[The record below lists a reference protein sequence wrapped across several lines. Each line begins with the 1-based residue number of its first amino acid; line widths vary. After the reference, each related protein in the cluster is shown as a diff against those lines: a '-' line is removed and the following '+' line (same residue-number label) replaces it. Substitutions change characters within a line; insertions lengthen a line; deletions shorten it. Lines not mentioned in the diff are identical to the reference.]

1 MTALTSLRAAA
12 AERILVLDGATGTEF
27 QALRTTEDDLRGD
40 RFRDHPSSLAGNH
53 DLSVLTRPD
62 SVIALHLSYLLAG
75 ADIVTTNTFSSTTI
89 AQREYG
95 LDDPA
100 LIAELN
106 VTAALLA
113 RSAADE
119 AQRRDGRLRWTAGA
133 IGPTNVTLSMSP
145 RVEDPAYRTMTFR
158 QLAEAYVQQIAG
170 LVAGG
175 VDLLLV
181 ETIFDTLN
189 AKAAIFAARRHAAE
203 TGINTPLMI
212 SGTITDRSGR
222 TLSGQT
228 TEAFWQSIRHSDPL
242 SVGLNCALGGA
253 EMRPYIEELA
263 HIADTLVCAYP
274 NAGLPNALGC
284 YDETPDQ
291 TAAILAEFADAG
303 FVNIVGGCCG
313 TTPAHISA
321 IAEAVAG
328 KPPRVPGERRHT
340 LQLSGL
346 EAFTLTD
353 DIPFVNVGER
363 TNVTGSA
370 KFRRLVT
377 NGDFSEALAVARDQV
392 DNGAQIIDV
401 NMDEGLLDS
410 KQAMITF
417 LNLIAAEPDIARVPV
432 MIDSSKFGVI
442 EAGLECVQGKAVVN
456 SISMKEGVEH
466 FLAQARVCRDHG
478 AAVIVMAF
486 DEDGQADSATRKVEI
501 CARAFELLTTELDFP
516 PEDIIFDPNIFAIAT
531 GIAEHDRYGLDYI
544 EATRELRRRFPTSN
558 VSGGV
563 SNLSFAFRGN
573 DQVREAMHS
582 VFLYHAIANGMRMGI
597 VNAGQLAVYDQ
608 IEDELRGLCEDV
620 VLARRTDAAER
631 LLEAA
636 TRYQEGGSSP
646 VERAGQEWR
655 DWDTDKR
662 IEHALVNGITEFID
676 EDVEEARLRL
686 QSPVSVIEGPLMDG
700 MSVVG
705 DLFGSGRMFLP
716 QVVKSARVMK
726 QAVAYLTPFL
736 EADRAALI
744 AAGGEVT
751 SNSKGTAVLA
761 TVKGDVHDIGKN
773 IVGVVLSCANYDII
787 DLGVMVP
794 AQKILDTAR
803 ERDAQIIGLSGLITP
818 SLDEM
823 VHVAG
828 EMQRQN
834 FTMPLLIGGAT
845 TSRIHTALRVT
856 PAYSNGPVV
865 HVADASRAA
874 GVISKL
880 LSDDQRDPFLTELD
894 IEYKRVIAAHER
906 AEVERNRV
914 SIEEARANAGRFIFD
929 SSTVVTPTYVGVRTF
944 DHIDVADLV
953 PYIDWTPFF
962 HTWSLRGQYPAIL
975 TDAELGHAARE
986 LFDDGQRLLEQIVTG
1001 QWFAP
1006 KAVVGFWPAHRDSD
1020 DIVLPQHDRRL
1031 HGLRQQLKRRD
1042 GKPNLSIS
1050 DFIAPS
1056 DAEVTDHIG
1065 AFAVTAGPEELAIAE
1080 RFEADGDDY
1089 SSILVKSLADRIA
1102 EALAEHMHA
1111 VVRRQLWGYAADE
1124 QFTPEEL
1131 IGEPYQGI
1139 RPAPGYPA
1147 QPDHSE
1153 KATIFELL
1161 DAEARIG
1168 LSLTE
1173 SYAMWPGSSVS
1184 GLYLAH
1190 PSATYFAVGR
1200 LQLDQVESY
1209 AERKGV
1215 TIQAAERLLGT
1226 TLAYTPRDISAA
1238 VGAD

>member
-1 MTALTSLRAAA
+1 HRRMNALTSLRAAA
-12 AERILVLDGATGTEF
+12 GERILVLDGATGTEF
-27 QALRTTEDDLRGD
+27 QALRTSEEDLRGD
-40 RFRDHPSSLAGNH
+40 RFAEHRSSLAGNH
-53 DLSVLTRPD
+53 DLLVLTQPD
-62 SVIALHLSYLLAG
+62 SVIELHLSYLLAG
-75 ADIVTTNTFSSTTI
+75 ADIITTNTFSSTTV

-100 LIAELN
+100 LITELN
-106 VTAALLA
+106 RTAARLA
-113 RSAADE
+113 RTAADD

-133 IGPTNVTLSMSP
+133 LGPTNVTLSLSP
-145 RVEDPAYRTMTFR
+145 RVEDPGYRTTTFR
-158 QLAEAYVQQIAG
+158 RLAEAYLQQIGG
-170 LVAGG
+170 LVEGG
-175 VDLLLV
+175 VDVLLI

-189 AKAAIFAARRHAAE
+189 AKAAIWAARHHAAE
-203 TGINTPLMI
+203 TGIHTPLMI

-228 TEAFWQSIRHSDPL
+228 TSAFWQSVRHSDPL

-253 EMRPYIEELA
+253 EMRPYIQELA
-263 HIADTLVCAYP
+263 TVADTLVCAYP

-291 TAAILAEFADAG
+291 TAAILGEFADAG

-321 IAEAVAG
+321 IADAVAG
-328 KPPRVPGERRHT
+328 KPPRVPVERRRT

-346 EAFTLTD
+346 ESFTLTD

-370 KFRRLVT
+370 KFRRLIT
-377 NGDFSEALAVARDQV
+377 NGDYAEALAVARDQV
-392 DNGAQIIDV
+392 ENGAQIIDV

-432 MIDSSKFGVI
+432 MLDSSKFDVI

-456 SISMKEGVEH
+456 SISMKEGVDQ
-466 FLAQARVCRDHG
+466 FLAHARVCRNHG

-544 EATRELRRRFPTSN
+544 EATAELRRRFPTSN

-582 VFLYHAIANGMRMGI
+582 VFLYHAITQGMRLGI
-597 VNAGQLAVYDQ
+597 VNAGQLAVYEQ
-608 IEDELRGLCEDV
+608 IDHELRDLCEDV

-636 TRYQEGGSSP
+636 TSYQEGGS
-646 VERAGQEWR
+646 VTERAGQEWR
-655 DWDTDKR
+655 EWDNDKR
-662 IEHALVNGITEFID
+662 LEHALVNGITEFIV

-700 MSVVG
+700 MNMVG

-736 EADRAALI
+736 EADRAALV

-773 IVGVVLSCANYDII
+773 IVGVVLGCANYDII

-794 AQKILDTAR
+794 AQRILDTAR
-803 ERDAQIIGLSGLITP
+803 AHDAQIIGLSGLITP

-823 VHVAG
+823 VNVAT
-828 EMQRQN
+828 EMQRQK

-856 PAYSNGPVV
+856 PAYVNGPVV

-880 LSDDQRDPFLTELD
+880 LSDDHRDQFLTDLD
-894 IEYKRVIAAHER
+894 IEYKRVIEAHER

-914 SIEEARANAGRFIFD
+914 SIDEARANAGRFVFD
-929 SSTVVTPTYVGVRTF
+929 VSTVVTPTYTGVRTF
-944 DHIDVADLV
+944 DHIDVGDLV

-962 HTWSLRGQYPAIL
+962 HAWGLRGRYPAIL
-975 TDAELGHAARE
+975 DDAELGSAARE
-986 LFDDGQRLLEQIVTG
+986 LFDDGQRLLDEIVSG

-1006 KAVVGFWPAHRDSD
+1006 QAVVGFWQAQSDGD
-1020 DIVLPQHDRRL
+1020 DIVLPQEARRL

-1050 DFIAPS
+1050 DFVAPR
-1056 DAEVTDHIG
+1056 DAGVTDHIG
-1065 AFAVTAGPEELAIAE
+1065 AFVVTAGPAELDIAQ
-1080 RFEADGDDY
+1080 RYEAAGDDY

-1111 VVRRQLWGYAADE
+1111 VARRDLWGYASDE
-1124 QFTPEEL
+1124 PFAPAEL
-1131 IGEPYQGI
+1131 ITEPYQGI

-1168 LSLTE
+1168 VSLTE

-1190 PSATYFAVGR
+1190 PVATYFAVGR
-1200 LQLDQVESY
+1200 LQLDQIESY
-1209 AERKGV
+1209 AERKGITV
-1215 TIQAAERLLGT
+1215 EAAERLLGT
-1226 TLAYTPRDISAA
+1226 TLAYTPAT
-1238 VGAD
+1238 

>member
-1 MTALTSLRAAA
+1 MSARTALQAVARQ
-12 AERILVLDGATGTEF
+12 RVLVLDGATGTEF
-27 QALRTTEDDLRGD
+27 QALRTTEDDLRGR

-53 DLSVLTRPD
+53 DLLVLTQPD
-62 SVIALHLSYLLAG
+62 SVIQLHLSYLLAG
-75 ADIVTTNTFSSTTI
+75 ADIVSTNTFSSTTV

-95 LDDPA
+95 LDDPG
-100 LIAELN
+100 LIVELN
-106 VTAALLA
+106 TTAARLA
-113 RSAADE
+113 REAADQ
-119 AQRRDGRLRWTAGA
+119 AQQRDGRTRWIAGA
-133 IGPTNVTLSMSP
+133 LGPTNVTLSLSP
-145 RVEDPAYRTMTFR
+145 RVEDPGFRTMTFR
-158 QLAEAYVQQIAG
+158 QLADAYRQQIAG
-170 LVAGG
+170 LVEGG
-175 VDLLLV
+175 VDVLLI

-189 AKAAIFAARRHAAE
+189 AKAAIWAARRHAAE
-203 TGINTPLMI
+203 TGIVTPMMI

-228 TEAFWQSIRHSDPL
+228 PDAFWQSIRHSDPL

-253 EMRPYIEELA
+253 DMRPYIHDLA
-263 HIADTLVCAYP
+263 AIADTLICAYP

-284 YDETPDQ
+284 YDETPEQ
-291 TAAILAEFADAG
+291 TAAILGEFAEAG
-303 FVNIVGGCCG
+303 LVNIVGGCCG
-313 TTPAHISA
+313 TTPSHISA

-328 KPPRVPGERRHT
+328 KRPRIPVERRGT

-346 EAFTLTD
+346 ETFTLTA

-370 KFRRLVT
+370 KFRRLIT
-377 NGDFSEALAVARDQV
+377 NGDFAEALDVARDQV
-392 DNGAQIIDV
+392 ENGAQIIDV

-410 KQAMITF
+410 KQAMVTF

-432 MIDSSKFGVI
+432 MIDSSKFTII

-456 SISMKEGVEH
+456 SISMKEGVDQ

-486 DEDGQADSATRKVEI
+486 DEHGQADTLARKI
-501 CARAFELLTTELDFP
+501 DISTRAFELLTTELDFP

-531 GIAEHDRYGLDYI
+531 GIAEHDRYGLDFI
-544 EATRELRRRFPTSN
+544 EATAELRRRFPTSN

-582 VFLYHAIANGMRMGI
+582 VFLYHAIANGMRLGI
-597 VNAGQLAVYDQ
+597 VNAGQLAVYEQ
-608 IEDELRGLCEDV
+608 IDEELRGLCEDV

-636 TRYQEGGSSP
+636 TRYQSGAAQPS
-646 VERAGQEWR
+646 ERSGQEWR
-655 DWDTDKR
+655 DWDIDKR
-662 IEHALVNGITEFID
+662 LEHALVNGITEFIE
-676 EDVEEARLRL
+676 EDVEEARVRL
-686 QSPVSVIEGPLMDG
+686 KSPVSVIEGPLMDG
-700 MSVVG
+700 MNVVG

-736 EADRAALI
+736 EAERAALI

-773 IVGVVLSCANYDII
+773 IVGVVLGCANYNII

-794 AQKILDTAR
+794 AQRILDTAR
-803 ERDAQIIGLSGLITP
+803 EHDAQIIGLSGLITP

-823 VHVAG
+823 VHVAS
-828 EMQRQN
+828 EMQRQE

-880 LSDDQRDPFLTELD
+880 LSDDQRDGFLSDLD
-894 IEYKRVIAAHER
+894 IEYRRVIEAHER

-914 SIEEARANAGRFIFD
+914 SIHDARANSGRLVFD
-929 SSTVVTPTYVGVRTF
+929 ASTVVAPSYTGVRTF
-944 DHIDVADLV
+944 DEIDVAELV

-962 HTWSLRGQYPAIL
+962 HAWGLRGRYPAIL
-975 TDAELGHAARE
+975 TDPELGGAAQP
-986 LFDDGQRLLEQIVTG
+986 LFDDGQRMLEQIVNER
-1001 QWFAP
+1001 WFVP
-1006 KAVVGFWPAHRDSD
+1006 KAVVGFWPAHRDGD
-1020 DIVLPQHDRRL
+1020 DIVLPQHGRRL

-1050 DFIAPS
+1050 DFVAPA
-1056 DAEVTDHIG
+1056 DADITDHIG
-1065 AFAVTAGPEELAIAE
+1065 AFVVTAGPEELAIAE
-1080 RFEADGDDY
+1080 RYEAALDDY

-1111 VVRRQLWGYAADE
+1111 VVRRTLWGYAPDE
-1124 QFTPEEL
+1124 PFTPAEL

-1139 RPAPGYPA
+1139 RPAPGYPS

-1161 DAEARIG
+1161 CAEERIG
-1168 LSLTE
+1168 VSLTE
-1173 SYAMWPGSSVS
+1173 NYAMWPGSSVS
-1184 GLYLAH
+1184 GVYLAH
-1190 PSATYFAVGR
+1190 PDASYFAVGR
-1200 LQLDQVESY
+1200 VQLDQIESY
-1209 AERKGV
+1209 AERKGL
-1215 TIQAAERLLGT
+1215 TIEQAERLLGT
-1226 TLAYTPRDISAA
+1226 TLAYTPIIEPARPS
-1238 VGAD
+1238 